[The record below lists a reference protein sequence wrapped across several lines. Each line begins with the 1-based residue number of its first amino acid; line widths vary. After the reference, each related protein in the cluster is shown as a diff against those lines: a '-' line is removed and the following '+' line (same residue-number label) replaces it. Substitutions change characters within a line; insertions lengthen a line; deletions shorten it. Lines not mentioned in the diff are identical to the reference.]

1 MKISRRPL
9 ADGLRQKLHQKSCRT
24 CSTIVF
30 PHSTNQ
36 IINLWRC
43 RGRCCRHFLNS
54 LSYRVIAVKSHRF
67 TRAKLKKYK
76 CNWSLVLE
84 LFISYSLHIWCFAG
98 SFSELDCEFRASFSP
113 KQAAAVSQFSS
124 FLWKLLEQQLKRI
137 VFLFNCVLPSKEDD
151 IIRFA
156 SAVSKAH
163 YQNINQ
169 RFSFKLLVVN
179 CRSLHS
185 CHPNSGESSCTT
197 FV

>member
-1 MKISRRPL
+1 MFLRLFHVCHVILNRRSAL
-9 ADGLRQKLHQKSCRT
+9 FVFFGTNAFHVKAENEKLIAADLRCRQNLKYENFTSSFGRLRQKLHQKSCRT

-36 IINLWRC
+36 IIHLWRC

-76 CNWSLVLE
+76 CYWSLVFE

-98 SFSELDCEFRASFSP
+98 SFTELDCEFRASFSP

-124 FLWKLLEQQLKRI
+124 FL
-137 VFLFNCVLPSKEDD
+137 
-151 IIRFA
+151 
-156 SAVSKAH
+156 
-163 YQNINQ
+163 
-169 RFSFKLLVVN
+169 
-179 CRSLHS
+179 
-185 CHPNSGESSCTT
+185 
-197 FV
+197 